1 VLTGRLA
8 LNCWEG
14 KESSSVTIAD
24 YAASNDWLV
33 MNWKNWVGKWPWP
46 ISSFVLAFVR
56 ISRGKSQSIS
66 RNIGDVIL
74 RMT

>member
-14 KESSSVTIAD
+14 KESSTVAVAD

-33 MNWKNWVGKWPWP
+33 MNWKNCVGKWPWST
-46 ISSFVLAFVR
+46 SSFVLAFV
-56 ISRGKSQSIS
+56 
-66 RNIGDVIL
+66 
-74 RMT
+74 